1 MKKLYLTL
9 ISIVFIAL
17 CVIGIYSSSSKTN
30 AEEIESDTS
39 ITTITTE
46 PTTTTTITTF
56 ATTTTEPTTTT
67 TETTTT
73 TTEETTI
80 TTITTTEDRVA
91 KALAE
96 YTPVLTT
103 NDVKLLKKQNPDT
116 AGWLYIKDGRIN
128 MCFMQSDDNDFYL
141 HRNFNKEDY
150 FPGSIFEDFRSN
162 FDGKDETD
170 VVLLYGHHMADE
182 SMFTPISWYIYP
194 DYAQQHKYIEI
205 ATETTTHLYQVCGTM
220 LVYGDEG
227 ASFDF
232 WNFIDFDNKRSFE
245 RFVANYIQNRKV
257 DLGTLPRKDNQILM
271 LQTCYGTDYP
281 GWRTVVVANRIY

>member
-17 CVIGIYSSSSKTN
+17 CAIGIYSSSSRTN

-39 ITTITTE
+39 TTITTE
-46 PTTTTTITTF
+46 PTTTTVTTS

-67 TETTTT
+67 VT
-73 TTEETTI
+73 TTEEI
-80 TTITTTEDRVA
+80 TTVTTVTTVTTEDKVA

-103 NDVKLLKKQNPDT
+103 DDVKLLKKQNPDT
-116 AGWLYIKDGRIN
+116 AGWVYIKNGKIN
-128 MCFMQSDDNDFYL
+128 TCFMQSYDNDFYL
-141 HRNFNKEDY
+141 HRNFNKEEY

-162 FDGKDETD
+162 IDGKDETD

-205 ATETTTHLYQVCGTM
+205 ATDTTTHLYQVCGTM
-220 LVYGDEG
+220 LVYGGEG
-227 ASFDF
+227 ADFDF

-257 DLGTLPRKDNQILM
+257 DLGTLPDKSNQILM

-281 GWRTVVVANRIY
+281 GWRTVVVANRLY